1 MQFNVAQL
9 LKEPVGSTRTH
20 WVNEKDVSIDDE
32 GRVAVHGE
40 VTFLWTHRSILVTG
54 NLETKLTGVCCRC
67 LESFEYALSLQLEE
81 EYFPTIDINTGL
93 PVEPPEDGLTLDQN
107 HILDVVEALRQS
119 IVMATPMKLV
129 CRAECK
135 GLCPECGVNLNY
147 TACNCAAQTT
157 DLRWA
162 KLKVLALP
170 KERAKT
176 RKGAK

>member
-1 MQFNVAQL
+1 MQYNVAQL
-9 LKEPVGSTRTH
+9 LKEPVGSTRTY
-20 WVNEKDVSIDDE
+20 WVDEKDVSIDGE
-32 GRVAVHGE
+32 GRVDVQGE

-54 NLETKLTGVCCRC
+54 SLTTNLTGVCGRC
-67 LESFEYALSLQLEE
+67 LEPFEYDLSLELEE

-93 PVEPPEDGLTLDQN
+93 PVEPPEEGFTLDQN
-107 HILDVVEALRQS
+107 HILDLAEAVRQS

-147 TACNCAAQTT
+147 TTCNCAAQTT

-170 KERAKT
+170 KERAET
-176 RKGAK
+176 RKGVK